1 MWLLYCLLSCSS
13 STAICI
19 LESLRPDRAASV
31 IESLVGFV
39 DHCVYLDPHM
49 AADGYWPAIN
59 CSSIIGRPSARFRS
73 PLTRS
78 ITNALSQT
86 MLQSERT
93 ANQYAW
99 AKEFGLEDDDE
110 DADVLSYRD
119 KLQVLLS
126 QSAGQR
132 LEDQFVALVAATRN
146 QLSGVAFEDVEEFE
160 AALQASMRADH
171 ADVYERLRGICS
183 SEEVQKEL
191 PQTLR
196 VQIEEAVQ
204 QFIAQ
209 WRRQHSTDGE

>member
-1 MWLLYCLLSCSS
+1 M
-13 STAICI
+13 
-19 LESLRPDRAASV
+19 

-78 ITNALSQT
+78 ITNLLSQT

-99 AKEFGLEDDDE
+99 AKEFGLEDEDE
-110 DADVLSYRD
+110 DTDVLQYRD

-126 QSAGQR
+126 QQAGMK
-132 LEDQFVALVAATRN
+132 LEDQTLSLVAATRN
-146 QLSGVAFEDVEEFE
+146 QLAGVAFEHVEEFE
-160 AALQASMRADH
+160 MALHASMRADH
-171 ADVYERLRGICS
+171 AELYEELRKVCS
-183 SEEVQKEL
+183 TAEVQKEF
-191 PQTLR
+191 PGTLR
-196 VQIEEAVQ
+196 ARVEEAVQ
-204 QFIAQ
+204 HFIQQ
-209 WRRQHSTDGE
+209 WRRQHATEAE

>member
-1 MWLLYCLLSCSS
+1 MAVICLFSS

-73 PLTRS
+73 PLTRT
-78 ITNALSQT
+78 ITNTLSQT

-110 DADVLSYRD
+110 DVDVLSYRD

-126 QSAGQR
+126 QQAGMR
-132 LEDQFVALVAATRN
+132 LEDQFVSLVAATRN
-146 QLSGVAFEDVEEFE
+146 QLSGVRFEEVEEFE
-160 AALQASMRADH
+160 TALHASMRADH
-171 ADVYERLRGICS
+171 AELYERLKAICS
-183 SEEVQKEL
+183 TDEVQKEF
-191 PQTLR
+191 PSTLR
-196 VQIEEAVQ
+196 VQVEQAVQ
-204 QFIAQ
+204 QFIEQ
-209 WRRQHSTDGE
+209 WRRQHSSPDSE